1 MGVGTAVVVVAVVV
15 WAGGENGGRVVADSN
30 FAITAGA
37 AGVGIDGISRSRM
50 VAGQSRRLPSQ
61 ARRRG

>member
-1 MGVGTAVVVVAVVV
+1 MGVGTAVVVVAEVV
-15 WAGGENGGRVVADSN
+15 WAGGENGGRVVAEN